1 MEEVKDKGAIFLSM
15 DNVDHEIVEA
25 MEEQGKTT
33 IEDFDMVS
41 YETDR
46 PTNLIVMPIS
56 EKINWII
63 GKQIKCSSGL
73 TRRSVHLS
81 SSH

>member
-1 MEEVKDKGAIFLSM
+1 M
-15 DNVDHEIVEA
+15 DNVVHEIVEA

-46 PTNLIVMPIS
+46 PMNLIVMPIS
-56 EKINWII
+56 EKSI
-63 GKQIKCSSGL
+63 GLLENKSNVPVVS
-73 TRRSVHLS
+73 REDLS
-81 SSH
+81 I